1 MAVETTLKASSTPRG
16 IKRWL
21 LGTNVL
27 VATLLVVGI
36 VVVVQV
42 MAYNTGKKWDM
53 TSSGINSLSEGTEN
67 LLDHL
72 EQNVRLTSLYFET
85 DRETEDQPRY
95 RRAVGDLLGLYAAT
109 NRAKIAS
116 EWINPL
122 KDHEKV
128 KALVK
133 RLSEL
138 PAFKE
143 GIDEYRQCVEAYS
156 KEGGLDARIQIALQ
170 GELNQIAS
178 LSLTNNPGV
187 QKSIGPIQMLLTQ
200 WSDELQATRKAIDA
214 EVLAD
219 SPQYTGSVEA
229 LKLLYPKLNESLRS
243 IVTHGERE
251 VQTNSA
257 LTGPAASYLQ
267 GLGGRF
273 TELRDAMTAEGKRL
287 DELETP
293 KIDAV
298 LRELEPTGNAIIVET
313 DNDARVVNFAAC
325 WPSMDP
331 GRGGQEA
338 DFFHRAFKGEEK
350 LTAAVLRATHKEQ
363 TAVVFVRYGG
373 PPLLM
378 GGVMPGQPRGPYMV
392 MKQHLED
399 ANFVVKEWDL
409 KTSDKQPEIVPAPTR
424 TVFVVLKPTASPRDP
439 MGRPS
444 QEPPFTDRHKEALL
458 AAIGENGRALFI
470 AGWSPGPMGPIPSS
484 YEYASYLTDTWG
496 ISVDTSYLL
505 MRTVSIAPE
514 KYAAD
519 GRNFYLIQ
527 DVTAGQHDIV
537 SGPQQ
542 QFVFPWCAPLTL
554 AADSGG
560 EVQLVPLI
568 DHAKSD
574 TLWGIKDLSAYEKQL
589 QEKQFMTRIETD
601 LTGPFTLAVAG
612 TKGDAKVVVV
622 SARSFAEDSVAF
634 ARELSMGARGLSVR
648 TRNPGNV
655 TLFVNSL
662 HWLSDNTEFLNIGR
676 PIEVSVLQVSK
687 PSTVKVIQALTVV
700 VWPALA
706 LLGGAAVWWVRR
718 R

>member
-1 MAVETTLKASSTPRG
+1 MAVDNAEKTSTAPRG

-21 LGTNVL
+21 LGTNVF

-67 LLDHL
+67 LLNHL
-72 EQNVRLTSLYFET
+72 EENVRLTSLYFET

-95 RRAVGDLLGLYAAT
+95 RRAVDDLLGLYAAT
-109 NRAKIAS
+109 NRAKITS

-122 KDHEKV
+122 KDHEKL
-128 KALVK
+128 KALIK

-143 GIDEYRQCVEAYS
+143 GIEKYRERVEAYS
-156 KEGGLDARIQIALQ
+156 KDGGLDARIQIAIQ
-170 GELNQIAS
+170 QELDQIAS
-178 LSLTNNPGV
+178 LSLTSNRAV
-187 QKSIGPIQMLLTQ
+187 QKSIGPVQMLLTQ

-214 EVLAD
+214 EVLSD

-229 LKLLYPKLNESLRS
+229 LKTLYRTLNDSLKS
-243 IVTHGERE
+243 IVAHGERE
-251 VQTNSA
+251 IMTNPE
-257 LTGPAASYLQ
+257 LTDQATGYLQ
-267 GLGGRF
+267 GFGSRF
-273 TELRDAMTAEGKRL
+273 AELRDAMAEEAKKL
-287 DELETP
+287 NELETP
-293 KIDAV
+293 KLDAV
-298 LRELEPTGNAIIVET
+298 LRELDPTGNAIIVET
-313 DNDARVVNFAAC
+313 DNDARVVDFASC
-325 WPSMDP
+325 WPAMDA
-331 GRGGQEA
+331 GRGGEAA

-350 LTAAVLRATHKEQ
+350 VTAAILRATHKEQ

-373 PPLLM
+373 PPLLL
-378 GGVMPGQPRGPYMV
+378 GGIMPGQPRGAYMV

-409 KTSDKQPEIVPAPTR
+409 KTSDNPPKIDPEPTR
-424 TVFVVLKPTASPRDP
+424 TVFVVLKPTTPAPDP

-458 AAIGENGRALFI
+458 KAIGEKGRALFI
-470 AGWSPGPMGPIPSS
+470 AGWSPGPFGPIPSS

-496 ISVDTSYLL
+496 ITVDTSYLL
-505 MRTVSIAPE
+505 MRTVSIAPD

-519 GRNFYLIQ
+519 GRNFYLIE
-527 DVTAGQHDIV
+527 DVAVGDHDIV
-537 SGPQQ
+537 SGPRQ
-542 QFVFPWCAPLTL
+542 QFVFPWCAPLKL
-554 AADSGG
+554 AESPPA
-560 EVQLVPLI
+560 EVHLTPLI
-568 DHAKSD
+568 EHPRSD
-574 TLWGIKDLSAYEKQL
+574 TLWGVKDLTTYENQL
-589 QEKQFMTRIETD
+589 QEKQYMNRVETD
-601 LTGPFTLAVAG
+601 LIGPFTLAVAG
-612 TKGDAKVVVV
+612 TKGDAKIVVV
-622 SARSFAEDSVAF
+622 SARTFAEDSVAF
-634 ARELSMGARGLSVR
+634 ARELTMGARGLSVR

-662 HWLSDNTEFLNIGR
+662 HWLNDNTEFLNIGR
-676 PIEVSVLQVSK
+676 PIEVSVLQVSN